1 MKYMKNILV
10 VLILLGIIVLIPS
23 VRALA
28 LLEPISQDLTYSDA
42 VDLGFAAPGEEFL
55 ISFLLDTMD
64 NYDIIDVIDSQRKD
78 VIIENTK
85 KTNESIFTTI
95 RLGENLS
102 ENYTLYLVL
111 SGKETSKTITLNM
124 KVTDDVIYTIMQPY
138 DRQTKYGEEKEI
150 GYKIINKS
158 ICTKT
163 IFVSSNLSDYWFVNG
178 NKRLETFTLQPN
190 STTDISYKFNPKEIG
205 KKEFELKLYTK
216 YTTGS
221 IFTEQT
227 SKYKSYLI
235 NIDVIKNIRGV
246 YGSLDHVY
254 PLFNTN
260 IMPVYFFNKLI
271 KWII

>member
-1 MKYMKNILV
+1 MV
-10 VLILLGIIVLIPS
+10 PG

-28 LLEPISQDLTYSDA
+28 LLEPISQDLTYTDTI
-42 VDLGFAAPGEEFL
+42 DLGFAAPGEEFL
-55 ISFLLDTMD
+55 VSFLFDTTEDYD
-64 NYDIIDVIDSQRKD
+64 NIDVIASQRND

-95 RLGENLS
+95 RLGQELS
-102 ENYTLYLVL
+102 GNYNLYLVL
-111 SGKETSKTITLNM
+111 TGETSTKTITLNM
-124 KVTDDVIYTIMQPY
+124 QITDEVIYTIMQPY
-138 DRQTKYGEEKEI
+138 DRATTYGTEKEI
-150 GYKIINKS
+150 NFKIINKS

-163 IFVSSNLSDYWFVNG
+163 IFVSSNLSEYWFTNE

-190 STTDISYKFNPKEIG
+190 STTDISYKFIPQEIG

-216 YTTGS
+216 YTTGN
-221 IFTEQT
+221 IFSEQT
-227 SKYKSYLI
+227 SNYKSYLI
-235 NIDVIKNIRGV
+235 NINVIKSIKGV

-271 KWII
+271 RWLI

>member
-1 MKYMKNILV
+1 MV
-10 VLILLGIIVLIPS
+10 PS
-23 VRALA
+23 VRALE
-28 LLEPISQDLTYSDA
+28 LLEPISQDLTYTDT

-55 ISFLLDTMD
+55 VSFLVPENEDYY
-64 NYDIIDVIDSQRKD
+64 NIDVIPSQRKD

-95 RLGENLS
+95 RLSEDLS
-102 ENYTLYLVL
+102 GNYNLYLVL
-111 SGKETSKTITLNM
+111 TGKTNTKNITLNM
-124 KVTDDVIYTIMQPY
+124 QVTDEVIYTIMQPY
-138 DRQTKYGEEKEI
+138 DTTTKYGVEKEI
-150 GYKIINKS
+150 SFKIINKS

-163 IFVSSNLSDYWFVNG
+163 IFVSSNLSEYWFTKN
-178 NKRLETFTLQPN
+178 NTRLETFTLQPN
-190 STTDISYKFNPKEIG
+190 STTDISYKFTPQEIG

-216 YTTGS
+216 YVSGS
-221 IFTEQT
+221 LFSEQN
-227 SKYKSYLI
+227 SNYKSYLI
-235 NIDVIKNIRGV
+235 NIDVVKTIKGV